1 MKEFNPAFTSL
12 SSFRKIL
19 ENPPEAYLKAKKA
32 YSFFIRLESLNFLVL
47 RDVEALF
54 FFKENLINLNHNDVI
69 MTVESELL
77 LSAQLNHTL
86 SLW

>member
-47 RDVEALF
+47 RDVKALF
-54 FFKENLINLNHNDVI
+54 FLKKI
-69 MTVESELL
+69 
-77 LSAQLNHTL
+77 
-86 SLW
+86 

>member
-19 ENPPEAYLKAKKA
+19 ANPFEAYLKAKKA
-32 YSFFIRLESLNFLVL
+32 YSFFIRLESLNFFSAT
-47 RDVEALF
+47 RDRGVIC
-54 FFKENLINLNHNDVI
+54 FKENLINLNHNVVI
-69 MTVESELL
+69 MTIESELL

>member
-19 ENPPEAYLKAKKA
+19 ANPFEAYLKTKKA

-47 RDVEALF
+47 REIEALF
-54 FFKENLINLNHNDVI
+54 VLKKI
-69 MTVESELL
+69 
-77 LSAQLNHTL
+77 
-86 SLW
+86 

>member
-19 ENPPEAYLKAKKA
+19 ANPFEAYLKAKKA

-47 RDVEALF
+47 WEIEALF
-54 FFKENLINLNHNDVI
+54 VLKKI
-69 MTVESELL
+69 
-77 LSAQLNHTL
+77 
-86 SLW
+86 

>member
-86 SLW
+86 SL